1 VKKKAQAGACVL
13 LSQDDARFPLG
24 PTLRA
29 TLGVKGYRPTV
40 GTWDNKDQGDCFAA
54 LNMVTGQLTPR
65 LLEQPARSKARLGQS
80 KQQRLQ
86 VAFALHLRDIAR
98 AYPASQS
105 PEVVITIDNAPWH
118 RGALMEQVLAA
129 HPHLRVKR
137 LPRYSPQLNVLE
149 RFWRVL
155 RRRATHN
162 RLFAHMAA
170 LRATLRN
177 NLCYYQALRQ
187 KVLSLIESPRKTK
200 KEAKLAAA

>member
-1 VKKKAQAGACVL
+1 VL
-13 LSQDDARFPLG
+13 LSQDEARFPLV

-29 TLGVKGYRPTV
+29 TLGVKGHRPTV
-40 GTWDNKDQGDCFAA
+40 GTWDHKNQVYCLAA
-54 LNMVTGQLTPR
+54 LNVVTGPLTTR
-65 LLEQPARSKARLGQS
+65 LLEQPARSKAKTGQS

-86 VAFALHLRDIAR
+86 AAFAAHLRDIAR
-98 AYPASQS
+98 TYPASAYPA
-105 PEVVITIDNAPWH
+105 VVILIDNAPWH

-137 LPRYSPQLNVLE
+137 WPSYSPQLNVIE

-162 RLFAHMAA
+162 RLFASMAA

-177 NLCYYQALRQ
+177 NLCYFQTMRQ
-187 KVLSLIESPRKTK
+187 KVLSVIESPRKAK
-200 KEAKLAAA
+200 KEAKLAVV